1 MHGIGTV
8 GWEQEI
14 KLHSQRSPDSREQSK
29 KSVSPNYNI
38 EKGVDNYMAL
48 SLTLVA
54 GLVLVGITNGGAR
67 ISDRSTRSSK
77 TVPIRGYPGLS
88 VLTCDVGDEPRCI
101 RRTSPYGWVRHT
113 GNT

>member
-1 MHGIGTV
+1 MHGIRTV

-38 EKGVDNYMAL
+38 EKRVDNYMAL

-54 GLVLVGITNGGAR
+54 GLVPVR
-67 ISDRSTRSSK
+67 IGRRSRGTFDDGSTRSSEAIPVNRQTCVMSVFK
-77 TVPIRGYPGLS
+77 VGERGT
-88 VLTCDVGDEPRCI
+88 TCLAMWLGPPQR
-101 RRTSPYGWVRHT
+101 
-113 GNT
+113 